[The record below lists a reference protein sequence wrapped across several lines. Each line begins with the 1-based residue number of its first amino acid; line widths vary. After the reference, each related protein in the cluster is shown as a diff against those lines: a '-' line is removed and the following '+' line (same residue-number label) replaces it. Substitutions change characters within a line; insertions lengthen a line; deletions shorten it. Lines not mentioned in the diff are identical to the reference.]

1 MSALLMLVSGS
12 GLLAAALKSAAIVL
26 LAAGVAAL
34 LGRSSAAWRHLVWRL
49 SVAGLLLLPLLSV
62 ALPNWRVARLP
73 SWTAKPAELHATR
86 QIDFARSERTQ
97 PLDDAAI
104 VLPSAAARASEAE
117 PRNAPHNPPSG
128 ATETTSSS
136 RSATSWV
143 NVLWAAG
150 GLLSLVPLAVGLWQL
165 AGLRRRSQ
173 VVGDHRWLTLLAEL
187 RRQLALHRRV
197 QLRQSESAL
206 APLTWG
212 ALRPVVL
219 VPCEAGA
226 WPDKRRR
233 LVLLHELA
241 HVRRWDWL
249 AQLLAHVACAVYWF
263 NPLVWLAARQ
273 MRIERERAC
282 DDIVLS
288 SGARASD
295 YARELLSLAAG
306 LSRLQ
311 PCRWLADANWKLA
324 SAAFSTAAV
333 LGQRLPSR
341 RFASERRLRPPSWRH
356 SPCCRLLL
364 PKRRSRRR
372 RDRRSRRPRRRS
384 AIWI

>member
-1 MSALLMLVSGS
+1 MSSLLTLVSAS
-12 GLLAAALKSAAIVL
+12 GLLAAALKSALVVL
-26 LAAGVAAL
+26 VAAVVAAL
-34 LGRSSAAWRHLVWRL
+34 LGRASAAWRHLAWSL
-49 SVAGLLLLPLLSV
+49 SVASLLLLPVLSL
-62 ALPNWRVARLP
+62 ALPDWRVVRLP
-73 SWTAKPAELHATR
+73 SWTAESSQLAATGQTHLAHAGST
-86 QIDFARSERTQ
+86 E
-97 PLDDAAI
+97 PLDDAASG
-104 VLPSAAARASEAE
+104 LPSAAARASETE
-117 PRNAPHNPPSG
+117 PRQALHNPPPG

-165 AGLRRRSQ
+165 AGLRRCSQ

-187 RRQLALHRRV
+187 CRQLALRRRV

-295 YARELLSLAAG
+295 YAQELLSLAAG
-306 LSRLQ
+306 LSRSQ
-311 PCRWLADANWKLA
+311 PSML
-324 SAAFSTAAV
+324 AAV
-333 LGQRLPSR
+333 PM
-341 RFASERRLRPPSWRH
+341 A
-356 SPCCRLLL
+356 
-364 PKRRSRRR
+364 RRR
-372 RDRRSRRPRRRS
+372 ELETRVRGILDSRRPRATPTKPAVCLGAALAA
-384 AIWI
+384 AILAPLAMLQAAPPEAPQAPPVVPLSKLDLA